1 MTARN
6 AIFERGRLTDWLLAG
21 LADGLDGSGILI
33 GDNIAPPGGAWS
45 AGEPGDGDFVPY
57 TVLSTNPAARN
68 SPSVVASSDVDDWSC
83 RYRLAYYGG
92 IRVQTDWVADQVRKA
107 WYALP
112 RGRVELGEQSWKL
125 YNFTLLSMGGIERT
139 DTVSPPA
146 WQLID
151 EVVVGVVR

>member
-1 MTARN
+1 
-6 AIFERGRLTDWLLAG
+6 
-21 LADGLDGSGILI
+21 
-33 GDNIAPPGGAWS
+33 
-45 AGEPGDGDFVPY
+45 
-57 TVLSTNPAARN
+57 VLSTNPAARN
-68 SPSVVASSDVDDWSC
+68 SASVLASKDVDDWSA
-83 RYRLAYYGG
+83 RYRLGYYGG
-92 IRVQTDWVADQVRKA
+92 IRSQTDWVADKVRAA

-112 RGRVELGEQSWKL
+112 RGRYPLGPQTWKL